1 MLDFPNAPT
10 VGQIFGSGPAWR
22 WDGTKWAAT
31 SLLPGFGTPVSVTGS
46 TTLPTAA
53 VLSVN
58 VNNTSGAPITIT
70 LPTASVNDQTYMI
83 KDVAGNFSTY
93 PVTILPT
100 TGTIDGRPDFYMFQD
115 WQAVEVYWAAGMWAV
130 R

>member
-1 MLDFPNAPT
+1 M
-10 VGQIFGSGPAWR
+10 WR
-22 WDGTKWAAT
+22 WDGVKWMAT
-31 SLLPGFGTPVSVTGS
+31 SLLPGFGTPVTVTGS

-70 LPTASVNDQTYMI
+70 LPAATVNDQTYMI
-83 KDVAGNFSTY
+83 KDVAGNAATY
-93 PVTILPT
+93 GITIHPT
-100 TGTIDGRPDFYMFQD
+100 TGTIDGKPDFYMYENY
-115 WQAVEVYWAAGMWAV
+115 QAIELYWAAGLWGV